1 MDEMRDPTRDE
12 TTTTD
17 SYGAGLVDEPLPG
30 DDTGTTGGWTAGEAG
45 TETGGGRGREWL
57 AQLQAMIDDVATQA
71 APIAR
76 QVGAKAAELAAL
88 AAEKAGPAAQRAADV
103 TADASAKLAERAHQA
118 AADLRRG
125 ASPET
130 DPGGSSPV
138 WERTDST
145 GDAPEAR
152 SDSPLGGHPS

>member
-17 SYGAGLVDEPLPG
+17 AMGAALVDEPVPG
-30 DDTGTTGGWTAGEAG
+30 DDAAGTTGSGWNSTDAGGDSGAAG
-45 TETGGGRGREWL
+45 DTGAGRGREWL

-88 AAEKAGPAAQRAADV
+88 AAEKAGPAAQRAAEV
-103 TADASAKLAERAHQA
+103 TADASAKFAERAHQA
-118 AADLRRG
+118 AAELRREG
-125 ASPET
+125 DTASESSE
-130 DPGGSSPV
+130 GSSP
-138 WERTDST
+138 T
-145 GDAPEAR
+145 A
-152 SDSPLGGHPS
+152 